1 MEILALL
8 NPHSK
13 DLRMLPPG
21 FQHLTPSDISHAVSF
36 IRTKGPRLVGR
47 YKHAEQEVFRN
58 PLNKELLIIL
68 SKTAKAN
75 KWKNIDNLQMLAD
88 VAVTLYCKPQ
98 RCTQCKG
105 VGRRKWGDRII
116 ICDKCDGST
125 WNSLSD
131 AVIARAIGV
140 DPSNFIRVH
149 KERLSV
155 AIRILIDWDR
165 ICCNTIR
172 KSMRR

>member
-8 NPHSK
+8 NPHGK

-21 FQHLTPSDISHAVSF
+21 FQHLTSTDISHAISF
-36 IRTKGPRLVGR
+36 IRTKGPRLIGR
-47 YKHAEQEVFRN
+47 YKHAEQEVFKN
-58 PLNKELLIIL
+58 SLNNELLISL
-68 SKTAKAN
+68 QKTAKAN
-75 KWKNIDNLQMLAD
+75 KWKNTENLQRLAD
-88 VAVTLYCKPQ
+88 VAISLYCKPK

-105 VGRRKWGDRII
+105 IGRRKWGDRII
-116 ICDKCDGST
+116 VCSKCDGST
-125 WNSLSD
+125 WNTYSD
-131 AVIARAIGV
+131 ASISRFLGV
-140 DPSNFIRVH
+140 EPSNFVRVH

-155 AIRILIDWDR
+155 AIRTLIDWDR